1 MRPLPANAGALGR
14 EIRPDARVRKPFG
27 GYAKETANNCRIDW
41 TTGAP
46 PVIARSSC
54 DEATQGPRD
63 AAPGLLRCARNDGG
77 EVGSRMQRF
86 PVTVRPRHISLVK
99 IRIRARVRPMGSLN
113 PSPSRTRAGI
123 SWAASTKK
131 FGRGQMS
138 FGTD

>member
-14 EIRPDARVRKPFG
+14 EIRPYARVRKPFG

-63 AAPGLLRCARNDGG
+63 AAPGLLRCARNDGLG
-77 EVGSRMQRF
+77 VGSLVSGRRLSVNHYGAEAWR
-86 PVTVRPRHISLVK
+86 VTRSNSPR
-99 IRIRARVRPMGSLN
+99 R
-113 PSPSRTRAGI
+113 
-123 SWAASTKK
+123 
-131 FGRGQMS
+131 
-138 FGTD
+138 